1 MIQAAWQAD
10 FLIGMARPC
19 FKRNTMTES
28 RKIVLKETAIIA
40 IGELV
45 CVAIMC
51 GVYAL
56 LGRFALSVL
65 LGGLVGLVLATGN
78 FFFMA
83 VAATLAADKAEAQ
96 DVEGGKKLMKSSY
109 PIRMLVLAGLLILC
123 AKSGVFDVLALVLP
137 LLFVRP
143 VITIAEFFRKKG
155 V

>member
-1 MIQAAWQAD
+1 
-10 FLIGMARPC
+10 
-19 FKRNTMTES
+19 MTES

-40 IGELV
+40 IGEV
-45 CVAIMC
+45 ICVAAMC

-56 LGRFALSVL
+56 LEKFNLSVL
-65 LGGLVGLVLATGN
+65 LGGLVGMAFAIGN

-109 PIRMLVLAGLLILC
+109 PIRLLVLAGGLILC

-137 LLFVRP
+137 LVFVRP
-143 VITIAEFFRKKG
+143 VITLAEFFRKKG
-155 V
+155 A